1 MTPVPVTRTLL
12 YATQRLYDTLRYV
25 KLYIVVY
32 KFNNKTRA
40 VHTIYKYHYI
50 PDKIFR
56 FSSHQCSRSLADS
69 YIFIDNAIRQTI
81 TFVKKKYR
89 IWLVMH

>member
-1 MTPVPVTRTLL
+1 MGEGLLYSKSSEELIYYGGKVYSMTPVPVTRTLL

-50 PDKIFR
+50 
-56 FSSHQCSRSLADS
+56 
-69 YIFIDNAIRQTI
+69 
-81 TFVKKKYR
+81 
-89 IWLVMH
+89 

>member
-1 MTPVPVTRTLL
+1 MGGRFTLTPVPVTRTLL

-50 PDKIFR
+50 
-56 FSSHQCSRSLADS
+56 
-69 YIFIDNAIRQTI
+69 
-81 TFVKKKYR
+81 
-89 IWLVMH
+89 